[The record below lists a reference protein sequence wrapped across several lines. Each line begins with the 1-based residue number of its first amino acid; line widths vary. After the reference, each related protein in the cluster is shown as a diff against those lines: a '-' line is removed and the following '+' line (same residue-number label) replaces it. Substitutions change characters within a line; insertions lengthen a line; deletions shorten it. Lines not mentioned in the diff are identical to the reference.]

1 MSTSACPRIASLLV
15 ALALAGCQRQA
26 PVPANSAVA
35 STLAADGQIRWR
47 GQASCADC
55 EGIDAQLTLRRA
67 GRLNEFTL
75 VETYYSGRRGVRFVD
90 HGRWQ
95 QSGGLLRLRGTGGSM
110 RRYALLP
117 DGRLQATGAHGTPL
131 SPDAAAL
138 VPVSASEAP

>member
-1 MSTSACPRIASLLV
+1 MNTAACPRIASLAV
-15 ALALAGCQRQA
+15 ALAVAGCQRQA

-35 STLAADGQIRWR
+35 PTLATDGQIHWR
-47 GQASCADC
+47 GRASCADC

-75 VETYYSGRRGVRFVD
+75 VETYYAGRRGARFVD

-95 QSGGLLRLRGTGGSM
+95 QSGGLLRLHGTSGSM
-110 RRYALLP
+110 RSYALLP